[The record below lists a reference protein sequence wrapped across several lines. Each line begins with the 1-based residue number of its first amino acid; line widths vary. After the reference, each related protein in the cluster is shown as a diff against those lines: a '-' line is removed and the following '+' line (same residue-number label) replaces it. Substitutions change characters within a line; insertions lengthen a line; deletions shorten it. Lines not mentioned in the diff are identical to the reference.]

1 MPADFKPRVD
11 VTSFA
16 IFPGD
21 GQRSAVIP
29 AGDTYVDLRT
39 GEVRSPGRGKRNL
52 SACVRD
58 DQGNAIAH
66 SIYIESDRRVVLWT
80 AGDANAIPIEANDP
94 TTITC
99 ITSRVKI
106 VATADTNIFL
116 VFSPLFYP
124 LSVVWRE
131 GAGGASSPSI
141 LVQGRRLIAVGGTAI
156 QLGTGGC
163 NTVSVRALLANVG
176 TVYVGNAAVTA
187 ANGLELAAGE
197 SVTISIDS
205 LAKVFVNGPN
215 AGDGITAL
223 ASGRDPTASIP

>member
-29 AGDTYVDLRT
+29 VGDTYVDLKS

-52 SACVRD
+52 SSVIRD
-58 DQGNAIAH
+58 DQGNAVAH

-80 AGDANAIPIEANDP
+80 SGDANPVPIEANDP

-99 ITSRVKI
+99 ITSKVKI
-106 VATADTNIFL
+106 VATGDTNIFL

-131 GAGGASSPSI
+131 GAGGASSPSV
-141 LVQGRRLIAVGGTAI
+141 LTPGRRLIAVGGTAI
-156 QLGTGGC
+156 PLGTGGC

-176 TVYVGNAAVTA
+176 TVYVGDAAVTA
-187 ANGLELAAGE
+187 ANGHELAPGE
-197 SVTISIDS
+197 ATSIAIDS
-205 LAKVFVNGPN
+205 LARVFVNGPN
-215 AGDGITAL
+215 VGDGITAL
-223 ASGRDPTASIP
+223 ASGRDPAATIP

>member
-1 MPADFKPRVD
+1 VD

-29 AGDTYVDLRT
+29 VGDTFIDLKS
-39 GEVRSPGRGKRNL
+39 GEVRSPSRGKRNL
-52 SACVRD
+52 SSVIRD
-58 DQGNAIAH
+58 DQGNAVAH
-66 SIYIESDRRVVLWT
+66 SIYIETDRRVVLWT
-80 AGDANAIPIEANDP
+80 AGDANPVPIEANDP

-99 ITSRVKI
+99 ITSKVKI

-124 LSVVWRE
+124 LSIIWRE
-131 GAGGASSPSI
+131 GAGGSGAPSV
-141 LVQGRRLIAVGGTAI
+141 LTPGRRLITVGGTAI

-176 TVYVGNAAVTA
+176 TVYIGNATVTA
-187 ANGLELAAGE
+187 ANGVELAPGE
-197 SVTISIDS
+197 SVTVAIDS
-205 LAKVFVNGPN
+205 LAKAFVNGPN
-215 AGDGITAL
+215 AGDGVTAL
-223 ASGRDPTASIP
+223 SSGRDPTASIP